1 MLVSADRVGDAH
13 EDGGVSRRH
22 VQVVDPEACPGEA
35 AQPQGEREEGGGGA
49 AGHDQGGQ
57 RHEERLNSGTQTCER
72 CLTMTMSGI
81 IFVSHSADLAEVGAA
96 REQLPDVG
104 GGQLAVSA
112 DGVRQVAAD
121 LRVVWIV

>member
-57 RHEERLNSGTQTCER
+57 RHEERLSSDTQTCER
-72 CLTMTMSGI
+72 CLTMTMFGMEST

-96 REQLPDVG
+96 REQFPDVG

-112 DGVRQVAAD
+112 DGVSQVAAD
-121 LRVVWIV
+121 LRVL

>member
-57 RHEERLNSGTQTCER
+57 RHEERLNSSASKSSIR
-72 CLTMTMSGI
+72 R
-81 IFVSHSADLAEVGAA
+81 FVITETAPALRDRGVNARLA
-96 REQLPDVG
+96 RL
-104 GGQLAVSA
+104 VS
-112 DGVRQVAAD
+112 
-121 LRVVWIV
+121 